1 MKNLIFESWHSW
13 WVCFASG
20 WQKLAWGLC
29 RIVTCIILGVI
40 SLIVAAWRAM
50 VRWVGRY
57 PNIAL
62 GAFIVVVALVW
73 LLMFARN
80 RATKVGLEAQR
91 DSVAW
96 QYQQF
101 KEGHGYE

>member
-1 MKNLIFESWHSW
+1 MKQWLFQTRKE
-13 WVCFASG
+13 WVEFTKNALRKSVNGIVRLCWVFIG
-20 WQKLAWGLC
+20 GL
-29 RIVTCIILGVI
+29 L
-40 SLIVAAWRAM
+40 SLLVWTWKSM
-50 VRWVGRY
+50 VRAVGRY

-91 DSVAW
+91 DSVAC